1 MVSRQRRHATA
12 AAVVTGA
19 QAKWLMPGVMS
30 RGDLGG
36 ALSVV
41 GRSAPACVPQSAAG
55 MCFQLTMSPV
65 ADASRLS
72 LSCPP
77 RTLAHAAASSSRPA
91 AGAWQGNAPQSYG
104 HANRV
109 RYMPLAAINAAPGMT
124 NTAAVAPDGDGQPA
138 DGPFNSLRLWLQ
150 QQFLKLPMLRPL
162 VAPLA
167 RAVLE
172 DDIAT
177 EADELQER
185 MMVPERGHAVMPVI
199 DLKRQKKLKP
209 PGKLSRE
216 DRALWELFRE
226 IDVNGDGHIDFNEM
240 QYVLSKL
247 TLPMYPR
254 TLVSAMRKFE
264 GSDGTDKVTWE
275 QFRQYVSERDSSIR
289 TAFRSFDTNSSG
301 QIKAGELAQ
310 AMTIANLPSTGRD
323 IQKVLEA
330 MGKNSTDNLSYSE
343 FRNFVCL
350 MPGWKFHGG
359 AYASFKNYA
368 EWLRSGEAT
377 RHRPERM
384 YTTASAPLQHYVVFD
399 LFLRGSIAA
408 SLFVALLMAA
418 NTD

>member
-1 MVSRQRRHATA
+1 MARSRPRVVCVCEGAFALYTQICAASSLSRLVLRATPDA
-12 AAVVTGA
+12 
-19 QAKWLMPGVMS
+19 
-30 RGDLGG
+30 G

-216 DRALWELFRE
+216 DRALWELFR
-226 IDVNGDGHIDFNEM
+226 VRA
-240 QYVLSKL
+240 L
-247 TLPMYPR
+247 
-254 TLVSAMRKFE
+254 E
-264 GSDGTDKVTWE
+264 GGGRV
-275 QFRQYVSERDSSIR
+275 
-289 TAFRSFDTNSSG
+289 TAFG
-301 QIKAGELAQ
+301 IKLC
-310 AMTIANLPSTGRD
+310 GRLVGNVVD
-323 IQKVLEA
+323 ECADARGHV
-330 MGKNSTDNLSYSE
+330 TD
-343 FRNFVCL
+343 
-350 MPGWKFHGG
+350 
-359 AYASFKNYA
+359 
-368 EWLRSGEAT
+368 EWLGSRLTQTVTNVLLTRECRRLMSMVMAT
-377 RHRPERM
+377 LTSTRCSM
-384 YTTASAPLQHYVVFD
+384 FFQS
-399 LFLRGSIAA
+399 
-408 SLFVALLMAA
+408 
-418 NTD
+418 